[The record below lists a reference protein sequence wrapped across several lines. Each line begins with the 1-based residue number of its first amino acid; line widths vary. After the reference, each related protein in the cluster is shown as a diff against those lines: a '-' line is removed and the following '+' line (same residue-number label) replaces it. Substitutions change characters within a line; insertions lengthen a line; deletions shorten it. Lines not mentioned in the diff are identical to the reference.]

1 MHNIYLIGM
10 MGAGK
15 TAAGKAAAD
24 LAGMNFLDLDEEIQ
38 SETGLSI
45 NEIFEK
51 KGEPFFRAEEKR
63 LLAEASRQNRTVVA
77 TGGGVVLNPENVRV
91 MKAAGRV
98 IYLSASLETLW
109 QRVRAKKDRP
119 LLKAADPK
127 AVFLQLFHERKPL
140 YEAAADGRIDTDALD
155 SKAAARRIVDEYIR

>member
-1 MHNIYLIGM
+1 MNIYLIGM

-15 TAAGKAAAD
+15 TAIGKAVRD
-24 LAGMNFLDLDEEIQ
+24 LAGMNFFDLDEEIQ

-51 KGEPFFRAEEKR
+51 KGEAVFRAEEKR
-63 LLAEASRQNRTVVA
+63 ILTEASRQKRTVIA

-91 MKAAGRV
+91 MKATGRV
-98 IYLSASLETLW
+98 IYLAASLETLW
-109 QRVRAKKDRP
+109 RRVRDKKDRP

-127 AVFLQLFHERKPL
+127 AVFLQLFHERRPL
-140 YEAAADGRIDTDALD
+140 YEAAADGRIETDGLD
-155 SKAAARRIVDEYIR
+155 PPAAARRIVDEYLK